1 LSLADLSDRPFELL
15 AELERRARASL
26 VGRQG
31 VADETNER
39 VGVGFRLAGENF
51 VAPREEVREVLPVPD
66 NLTRVPGAKPWL
78 KGIANVRGHLLPVV
92 DLKAFLRGGITLP
105 DRRTR
110 IVVASE
116 RDTPSGLLV
125 DEVVGFRRFAPQDY
139 AQHST
144 ATIIRCENYLDGS
157 YQRGDEKW
165 PLFRLTK
172 LLEDEQ
178 FLSAAE

>member
-1 LSLADLSDRPFELL
+1 MSLAALSEQPFELL
-15 AELERRARASL
+15 VELERRARASL
-26 VGRQG
+26 AGRQG
-31 VADETNER
+31 VTDETNER
-39 VGVGFRLAGENF
+39 VGVGFRLAGESF

-92 DLKAFLRGGITLP
+92 DLKAFLGGGITLP

-116 RDTPSGLLV
+116 RDVPSGLLV

-139 AQHST
+139 EQHSP
-144 ATIIRCENYLDGS
+144 ATIIRCENYLNGS
-157 YQRGDEKW
+157 YQSGDEKW